1 MRRLIII
8 AISTLFLFQGCATV
22 KGLFGYK
29 KSISDPDD
37 PDFLNNIQKL
47 KSAYK
52 DGNFQALD
60 ELIGI
65 YEDKDQHIVARV
77 AAGKTLA
84 ESQHPTALNSI
95 AKMVGT
101 TTAVDYTF
109 LLESINMLGMF
120 DENPKAAESLV
131 QAMHKLED
139 RTNSIHISLVK
150 NLNRVRT
157 TDQILALLDLYSVA
171 KSNMSRTERLLAE
184 TLGALGND
192 QVIPILTT
200 IAKDHKVNIGIR
212 NKAVEIL
219 GKKNPND
226 VAIAFAELLGDP
238 NTNLEV
244 REFALNT
251 MKGVQEENLV
261 LALLNTYNMG
271 KSQYYSLLNTML
283 IALGEFDDPEV
294 KKAVLEIAR
303 SNDYPTDI
311 RMKAIANLA
320 NYNDPTVIDR
330 VLPILETRE
339 NYIYYNNILD
349 MIYVLGEENLY
360 AEKVRRMAYRAH
372 YSRREHE

>member
-1 MRRLIII
+1 MRRLIIMT
-8 AISTLFLFQGCATV
+8 ISCLFLLQGCAMV
-22 KGLFGYK
+22 KGLFGGK

-60 ELIGI
+60 ELIDI
-65 YEDKDQHIVARV
+65 YEDKDQHLNARI

-101 TTAVDYTF
+101 TTAVDYT
-109 LLESINMLGMF
+109 LLNESINMLGMF
-120 DENPKAAESLV
+120 NENPKAAESLV
-131 QAMHKLED
+131 QAMHRLED
-139 RTNSIHISLVK
+139 RTNKIHISLIK

-157 TDQILALLDLYSVA
+157 KDQILALLDLYSVA
-171 KSNMSRTERLLAE
+171 KSNMSRTERLLTE

-192 QVIPILTT
+192 QVIPILTMV
-200 IAKDHKVNIGIR
+200 AKDPKVNIGIR

-251 MKGVQEENLV
+251 MKGVREESLV

-283 IALGEFDDPEV
+283 AALGEFDDPEV
-294 KKAVLEIAR
+294 KKAVLEIAQN
-303 SNDYPTDI
+303 SDYPVDI
-311 RMKAIANLA
+311 RKKAIDNLGA
-320 NYNDPTVIDR
+320 YNDPTVIDK
-330 VLPILETRE
+330 VLPILETRG

-349 MIYVLGEENLY
+349 MIYILGEEKLY